1 MDTLNET
8 LTALLEPVVKALG
21 YECVGVE
28 LGGPQAH
35 RVVCLYID
43 AAQGITVDDCARV
56 SHQVSGVLDVEDPI
70 DGAYTL
76 EVSSPG
82 LDRPL
87 MRIADFDRF
96 KGAEVRV
103 RTSRSV
109 AGRRRL
115 RGLLGGVDG
124 DVVLVEVEG
133 EPVRVP
139 FDAIR
144 GARLVAEV

>member
-1 MDTLNET
+1 MDTLNEV
-8 LTALLEPVVKALG
+8 LDALLEPAVTALG

-28 LGGPQAH
+28 LDGPPTQRTV
-35 RVVCLYID
+35 RVYID
-43 AAQGITVDDCARV
+43 TPQGVTVDDCSRV
-56 SHQVSGVLDVEDPI
+56 SHQVSGLLDVEDPI

-96 KGAEVRV
+96 KGAEARV
-103 RTSRSV
+103 RTSRMV

-115 RGLLGGVDG
+115 RGVLAGVDG
-124 DVVLVEVEG
+124 NVVLVEIDG

-139 FDAIR
+139 YDAIR
-144 GARLVAEV
+144 GARLVPEV